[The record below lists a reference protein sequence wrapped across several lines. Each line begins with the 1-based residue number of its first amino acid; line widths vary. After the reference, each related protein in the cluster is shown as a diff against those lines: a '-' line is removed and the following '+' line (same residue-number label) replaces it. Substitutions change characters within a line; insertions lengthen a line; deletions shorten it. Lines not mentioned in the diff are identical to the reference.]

1 MHEDTYRKTHG
12 DIYRDTHVDTNMDR
26 VHGEY
31 SDLKKCMNIHYLLV
45 ILDYIHYSLVII
57 ITKTQGPQGA
67 IASTVIQA
75 T

>member
-31 SDLKKCMNIHYLLV
+31 SDLKKCMNINYLLV
-45 ILDYIHYSLVII
+45 ILDYTHYSLVII